1 MGRYRKLVT
10 VTSLFV
16 MVLGL
21 TMVASAQ
28 WRNPRGNNDRNGNGR
43 YNANLDSAIK
53 SLRNNARSFENV
65 LDRELDRSRV
75 DGTRREDNLNNLA
88 GNFKNAA
95 EDLDDE
101 FDGYRDMR
109 DSADEARRVVNY
121 GSQLDRGLMNSRLV
135 RNNYQLQNQWNM
147 IERDLRIISQ
157 AYRIG
162 YNGQYGRN
170 NGRNNGNNGPYGGN
184 NRNNG
189 RFGNLRSTVVSL
201 RNKSRRF
208 EENIDR
214 YDDNDRRNRRNNGNL
229 ESLANNFD
237 QAVKRLEDEY
247 DNNRD
252 YNDSYDEVR
261 RVLSLGEQ
269 LDREVSRNGVNR
281 SVRNDWNSIEQDL
294 RTLANA
300 YNLSYNG
307 SSNRNTRL
315 GDIIRNFPF

>member
-21 TMVASAQ
+21 TIVASAQ
-28 WRNPRGNNDRNGNGR
+28 WRNPRGNNDRSGNGR
-43 YNANLDSAIK
+43 YIANLDSAIK
-53 SLRNNARSFENV
+53 SLKNNSRSFEKT
-65 LDRELDRSRV
+65 LDRELDRSRI
-75 DGTRREDNLNNLA
+75 DGTRREDNLNKLA
-88 GNFKNAA
+88 KNFKKAA

-101 FDGYRDMR
+101 FDGYRNMR
-109 DSADEARRVVNY
+109 DSRDEARRVVNY
-121 GSQLDRGLMNSRLV
+121 GSQLDRTLMNSRLV
-135 RNNYQLQNQWNM
+135 RNSYQLQNQWNM

-157 AYRIG
+157 AYNIR
-162 YNGQYGRN
+162 YSGQYGRN
-170 NGRNNGNNGPYGGN
+170 NGRVGNNGPYGGN

-189 RFGNLRSTVVSL
+189 RFGNLRPTIVSL

-208 EENIDR
+208 EEKIDR

-229 ESLANNFD
+229 ESLTDNFD
-237 QAVKRLEDEY
+237 KAVKRLEDKY
-247 DNNRD
+247 DDNRD

-261 RVLSLGEQ
+261 RVLNLGEQ
-269 LDREVSRNGVNR
+269 LDREVSRSGVNR
-281 SVRNDWNSIEQDL
+281 NIRNDWNSIEQDL